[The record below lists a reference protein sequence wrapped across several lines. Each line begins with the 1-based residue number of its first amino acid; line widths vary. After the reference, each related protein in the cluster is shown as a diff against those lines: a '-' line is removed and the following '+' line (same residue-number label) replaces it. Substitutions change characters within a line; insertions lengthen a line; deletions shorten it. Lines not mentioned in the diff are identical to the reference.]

1 MWRNVTTTSLTL
13 FSYMTSG
20 LFQENWVRR
29 LSEVTHMWHTAV
41 NVWEALTGHFLCP
54 QGVTPETH
62 LFAVKPPECYW
73 ISLWSWRLIP
83 CGSSRLWLS
92 GHVSVSGILLS
103 HWLLLQLL
111 ARKLRKFVRS
121 RALGI
126 ASGNFTR
133 RRFEMW
139 ITLLCL
145 IYLMW
150 LWCDCT
156 KHLY

>member
-41 NVWEALTGHFLCP
+41 NVWEALTGHFCAHKAS
-54 QGVTPETH
+54 H
-62 LFAVKPPECYW
+62 LKPICSRWNHRSVIEYHSEADGWSLVEVPGSGCRVMCQSAVSR
-73 ISLWSWRLIP
+73 SLIGCCFNCSP
-83 CGSSRLWLS
+83 GSLE
-92 GHVSVSGILLS
+92 
-103 HWLLLQLL
+103 
-111 ARKLRKFVRS
+111 KFVRS

-126 ASGNFTR
+126 ASGYFTR

>member
-29 LSEVTHMWHTAV
+29 LSEVTHTAV

-126 ASGNFTR
+126 ASGYFTR